1 MSVYDAFEDGLKKS
15 YYIRMMWI
23 VSDLAVMVLG
33 EVEIF
38 ELKELK
44 ESNSCD

>member
-1 MSVYDAFEDGLKKS
+1 MSVYDAFEDGLKNS
-15 YYIRMMWI
+15 YYIRMMSI
-23 VSDLAVMVLG
+23 ASDLAVMVLG

-44 ESNSCD
+44 ESNSLD

>member
-1 MSVYDAFEDGLKKS
+1 MSVYDVFEDGLKNN

-23 VSDLAVMVLG
+23 ASDLAVMVLG

-44 ESNSCD
+44 ESNSLD